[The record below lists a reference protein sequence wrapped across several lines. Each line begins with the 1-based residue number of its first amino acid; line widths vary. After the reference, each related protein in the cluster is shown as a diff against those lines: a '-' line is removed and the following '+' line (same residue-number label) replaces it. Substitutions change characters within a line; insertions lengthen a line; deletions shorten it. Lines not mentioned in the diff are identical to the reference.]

1 MKTLNTILNFHR
13 PLKAPQAPPLIFF
26 KFTEGGCHR
35 LDLLVTKKRGASR
48 ARRGPFLSRGAHEEG
63 AAEIR
68 CSKDLAYFKNSGLIE
83 IWGSQSGGRQQC
95 RGRALWLCAEA
106 S

>member
-35 LDLLVTKKRGASR
+35 LDLLVTKKGGPLVRDEALFCHGARMRR
-48 ARRGPFLSRGAHEEG
+48 AQL
-63 AAEIR
+63 
-68 CSKDLAYFKNSGLIE
+68 K
-83 IWGSQSGGRQQC
+83 
-95 RGRALWLCAEA
+95 
-106 S
+106 